1 MKPLSVG
8 EVVDISSTF
17 LSVPKN
23 VVKVAIEKALTK
35 GSSFFRTPTFD
46 RMKINISYKEEK
58 LIFEN
63 EDFSTPIA
71 TYYIP
76 KEVLT
81 LGYSPTLQTYA
92 TINLNAYSP
101 IDESL
106 NIRTIQ
112 VLTLTALVDEIVI
125 DFGIDRVLIMQ
136 LLHSLLTTTEVK
148 VKGISFKITNG
159 LRPNLV
165 VRKLSIPKRPMR
177 YILTRNI
184 INQLICL
191 TDI

>member
-1 MKPLSVG
+1 MKPLSIG
-8 EVVDISSTF
+8 EVVDASSTF

-23 VVKVAIEKALTK
+23 VVKIAIEKALTK
-35 GSSFFRTPTFD
+35 GDSFFRTTTFD

-58 LIFEN
+58 LIFET
-63 EDFSTPIA
+63 EDFSNPIV

-76 KEVLT
+76 KEALT

-92 TINLNAYSP
+92 AINLNAYSP
-101 IDESL
+101 IDETL
-106 NIRTIQ
+106 TIRTIQ

-125 DFGIDRVLIMQ
+125 DFDIDRVLIMQ
-136 LLHSLLTTTEVK
+136 LLRSLLGTTEIK
-148 VKGISFKITNG
+148 IRDINFKLTNG
-159 LRPNLV
+159 LRPNLI
-165 VRKLSIPKRPMR
+165 VRKLSMPKRPMR

-191 TDI
+191 VDI